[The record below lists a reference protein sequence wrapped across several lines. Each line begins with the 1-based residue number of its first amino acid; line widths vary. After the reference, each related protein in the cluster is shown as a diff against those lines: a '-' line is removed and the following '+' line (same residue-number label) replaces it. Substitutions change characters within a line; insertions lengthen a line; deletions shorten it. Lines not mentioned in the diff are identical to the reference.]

1 MENLKPTCWMDD
13 GQIPVSDLPDLCV
26 FDMNG
31 VDPAEHCT
39 HAKGLANQHECPYW
53 NKGEVAQG

>member
-1 MENLKPTCWMDD
+1 MDD

-39 HAKGLANQHECPYW
+39 HAKGLASQHECPYW